1 MLARARGGW
10 RSVRCALIAV
20 VVPALMGAEREVSV
34 EPVTLMAEGQIAGC
48 GFSSAQSH
56 PEGIVIGEVLALRE
70 GDGTVFSI
78 RARTDG
84 PRDGGEPAF
93 VEVRLTTA
101 SHDTA
106 VLFPPPA
113 VAAGGILETRAPLEG
128 FTGSSFVQEL
138 MVTGGRFEMRR
149 ADGRIMAYDLP
160 RPMPHGVRQAYL
172 NCAGDLFRPE
182 DE

>member
-1 MLARARGGW
+1 
-10 RSVRCALIAV
+10 
-20 VVPALMGAEREVSV
+20 MGAEREVRV

-48 GFSSAQSH
+48 GFSSTQSH
-56 PEGIVIGEVLALRE
+56 PEGTVIGEVLALRE

-84 PRDGGEPAF
+84 RRDGGEPAF
-93 VEVRLTTA
+93 AGVRLTTA
-101 SHDTA
+101 SHDTG

-113 VAAGGILETRAPLEG
+113 VTTGAILETRAPLEG